1 MMSHSSHSSF
11 KHAKKDPALRHFE
24 SAPKPRQES
33 TPVFKRP
40 GTNKHCPV
48 LIVEDDSDLREM
60 MAQLLTLEGFQSATV
75 ANGQEALK
83 YLSRGDT
90 PNVILLDLM
99 MPVMDGWEFRRVQQA
114 DPVLASVPT
123 IVLSALDQTRAVDL
137 KPAAFLKKPLDF
149 DRLLQLVR
157 DYCH

>member
-1 MMSHSSHSSF
+1 
-11 KHAKKDPALRHFE
+11 
-24 SAPKPRQES
+24 
-33 TPVFKRP
+33 V
-40 GTNKHCPV
+40 
-48 LIVEDDSDLREM
+48 VEDDRAIRETVVDLLKE
-60 MAQLLTLEGFQSATV
+60 EGFPNVSAV
-75 ANGQEALK
+75 RHGREALE
-83 YLSRGDT
+83 YLEKAGEL
-90 PNVILLDLM
+90 PALILLDLM